1 MTDVKLFYENAPFQ
15 VKGLYIAKGIKNMQ
29 RLLLFFLQREEKKE
43 KKILKY
49 RLISYAN
56 TKGTRLGKNITEIGS

>member
-1 MTDVKLFYENAPFQ
+1 MTNVKLFDENAPFQ

-29 RLLLFFLQREEKKE
+29 RLLLFFLQREKK
-43 KKILKY
+43 KY

-56 TKGTRLGKNITEIGS
+56 ANGTRWKNLTEIGS

>member
-15 VKGLYIAKGIKNMQ
+15 VKGLYIAKGMKNMQ

-56 TKGTRLGKNITEIGS
+56 AKDTRWKNLTEIGS

>member
-1 MTDVKLFYENAPFQ
+1 MTDVKLFDENAPFQ
-15 VKGLYIAKGIKNMQ
+15 VKGLHIAREIKNMQ
-29 RLLLFFLQREEKKE
+29 RLLLFLLQREKK

-56 TKGTRLGKNITEIGS
+56 AKDAR

>member
-15 VKGLYIAKGIKNMQ
+15 VKGLYIAKGMKNMQ

-49 RLISYAN
+49 RLILYAN
-56 TKGTRLGKNITEIGS
+56 ANGTRWKNLTEIGS

>member
-1 MTDVKLFYENAPFQ
+1 MTDVKLFDENAPFQ
-15 VKGLYIAKGIKNMQ
+15 VKGLHIAREIKNMQ
-29 RLLLFFLQREEKKE
+29 RLLLFFLQREKK

-56 TKGTRLGKNITEIGS
+56 AKGTRWKKI

>member
-1 MTDVKLFYENAPFQ
+1 MTDVKLFDENASFQ
-15 VKGLYIAKGIKNMQ
+15 VKGLHIAKGMKKYATP
-29 RLLLFFLQREEKKE
+29 FTFLSVKGEKK

-56 TKGTRLGKNITEIGS
+56 ANGTRWKKI

>member
-1 MTDVKLFYENAPFQ
+1 MDVKLFDENAPFQ
-15 VKGLYIAKGIKNMQ
+15 VKGLHIAREINNMQ
-29 RLLLFFLQREEKKE
+29 RLLLFFLQREEKKKE

-56 TKGTRLGKNITEIGS
+56 AKDTRWTNLTEIGS

>member
-15 VKGLYIAKGIKNMQ
+15 VKGLYIAKGMKNMQ

-49 RLISYAN
+49 RLILYAN
-56 TKGTRLGKNITEIGS
+56 AKDTRWKNLTEIGS

>member
-29 RLLLFFLQREEKKE
+29 RLLLFFL
-43 KKILKY
+43 
-49 RLISYAN
+49 
-56 TKGTRLGKNITEIGS
+56 